1 MLKKI
6 KARTEYF
13 YDIPEQ
19 VSATG
24 RLPERDI
31 YTKLELE
38 DNTVVWLDYKGK
50 VISNETWILKLSANS
65 SESSNNTNTL
75 LGAVREFEIWMEG
88 YAATGEHGTAHMIG
102 KGFGSTFD
110 EAVKDYMSKNP
121 KHGIEE
127 NGRSRYISED
137 AYKNRRSNWNIWA
150 CSLFDNETDAR
161 KLFG

>member
-1 MLKKI
+1 MLLI
-6 KARTEYF
+6 LSFA
-13 YDIPEQ
+13 
-19 VSATG
+19 
-24 RLPERDI
+24 
-31 YTKLELE
+31 
-38 DNTVVWLDYKGK
+38 NT
-50 VISNETWILKLSANS
+50 ST
-65 SESSNNTNTL
+65 

-150 CSLFDNETDAR
+150 CSWSSDCVTCVTSLIF
-161 KLFG
+161 